1 MFTKIYVKIKEFI
14 SKNYLTIL
22 CFIGAIFISFYE
34 FPYYISAP
42 GGVIDISSRIEI
54 DSSYNAKG
62 SFNMAY
68 VSEYKATL
76 PMLLLANI
84 KKDWDIE
91 KKSDV
96 LSSNETDKDAYIR
109 DHLMLQEANQ
119 NAIIYAYNKA
129 GADVLIK
136 KSSIYVI
143 YVYDEANTNL
153 KIGDEIISINGINIS
168 TKEDITFILNDL
180 SVGDNLSILVKNNG
194 ETIERFAK
202 VIEES
207 GIKLIGIMPS
217 IIREYECNPNIKLK
231 FKSSESGP
239 SGGLMMS
246 LAIYNYLTEEDI
258 TKGNKIAGTGT
269 IDENGNVG
277 SIGGIEYKIKGAVH
291 DKIKYFIVPNGEN
304 YEDALKIK
312 EENNYDINIV
322 GVSTFDEALE
332 ALSKF

>member
-68 VSEYKATL
+68 VGEYKATL

>member
-1 MFTKIYVKIKEFI
+1 MFTKIYVKIKSFI
-14 SKNYLTIL
+14 SKNYLFIL
-22 CFIGAIFISFYE
+22 GIILGLFLSFYE

-42 GGVIDISSRIEI
+42 GGVIDISSRIDI
-54 DSSYNAKG
+54 DSSYNVEG

-84 KKDWDIE
+84 NKDWDIE

-96 LSSNETDKDAYIR
+96 LNANETDKDDYIR
-109 DHLMLQEANQ
+109 NHIMLTEANQ
-119 NAIIYAYNKA
+119 NAILYAYQKA
-129 GADVLIK
+129 GKDIK
-136 KSSIYVI
+136 INKSSIYVI
-143 YVYDEANTNL
+143 YIYDEANTDL
-153 KIGDEIISINGINIS
+153 KVGDEIISINNININK
-168 TKEDITFILNDL
+168 KEDIT
-180 SVGDNLSILVKNNG
+180 SILEKSKEGDKLNIIVKNDN
-194 ETIERFAK
+194 EKIERYAK
-202 VIEES
+202 VIDIE
-207 GIKLIGIMPS
+207 GIKLIGIMPA
-217 IIREYECNPNIKLK
+217 IIKDYECNPSITLK

-258 TKGNKIAGTGT
+258 TKGLKIAGTGT
-269 IDENGNVG
+269 IDEYGNVG

-304 YEDALKIK
+304 YEDAIKIK

-322 GVSTFDEALE
+322 GVSTFEEALE